1 MSIDQQF
8 TAINDKLQLLLR
20 AMNRVQK
27 ENEKLKSDLE
37 QAKQKESTAKQSIEE
52 LQQQSSILKLASG
65 DMSDKDK
72 KNFEKKINQYIKEID
87 KCIAF
92 LSQ

>member
-1 MSIDQQF
+1 M
-8 TAINDKLQLLLR
+8 
-20 AMNRVQK
+20 
-27 ENEKLKSDLE
+27 E
-37 QAKQKESTAKQSIEE
+37 QAKQKELTAKQNIEE

-65 DMSDKDK
+65 EMSDKDK

>member
-1 MSIDQQF
+1 MSVDQQF

-20 AMNRVQK
+20 AINRLQK
-27 ENEKLKSDLE
+27 ENERLKSDLE
-37 QAKQKESTAKQSIEE
+37 QAKQTELTTKQNIEE

-65 DMSDKDK
+65 EMNDKDK
-72 KNFEKKINQYIKEID
+72 KNFEKKINQYIREID

>member
-1 MSIDQQF
+1 MSVDQQF

-20 AMNRVQK
+20 ALGRLQK
-27 ENEKLKSDLE
+27 ENERLKSDVE
-37 QAKQKESTAKQSIEE
+37 QAKQKELTAKQNIEE

-65 DMSDKDK
+65 EMSDKDK

>member
-1 MSIDQQF
+1 MTVDQQF
-8 TAINDKLQLLLR
+8 TAINDKLHLLLR
-20 AMNRVQK
+20 AMNRLQK
-27 ENEKLKSDLE
+27 ENEKLKADLE
-37 QAKQKESTAKQSIEE
+37 QAKQKELTTKQNIEE

-65 DMSDKDK
+65 EMNDKDK